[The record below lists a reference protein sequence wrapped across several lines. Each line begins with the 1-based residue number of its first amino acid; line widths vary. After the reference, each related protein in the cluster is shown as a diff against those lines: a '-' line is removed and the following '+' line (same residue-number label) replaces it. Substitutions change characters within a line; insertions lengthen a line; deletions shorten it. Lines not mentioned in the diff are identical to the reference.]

1 MQLVYTCLC
10 LAECGVIVAQQEYGF
25 SRESPID
32 LKFTLSFFIGCIAT
46 YSGAFLS
53 TCAIRE
59 LGRFSIPVRKEHR
72 LVKSGPY
79 AYIRHPIHTG
89 YLLNFIGFLLCLFT
103 QGSLI
108 REWRVLWSPL
118 VLVVVGV
125 MLALRTIRAMY
136 VFERAVLEDESL
148 RKEFGR
154 EWDMWAETVRYR
166 ILIGIF

>member
-1 MQLVYTCLC
+1 
-10 LAECGVIVAQQEYGF
+10 VAQQEYGF
-25 SRESPID
+25 SKESPIG

-53 TCAIRE
+53 IWSIRE
-59 LGRFSIPVRKEHR
+59 LGRFSTLVRKEHK

-79 AYIRHPIHTG
+79 AYVRHPTHAG
-89 YLLNFIGFLLCLFT
+89 YLMSFVGFLLCLFT

-136 VFERAVLEDESL
+136 VFERAVLEDEGL
-148 RKEFGR
+148 RKEFGQ
-154 EWDMWAETVRYR
+154 EWEMWAETVQYR